1 MNQVYE
7 SLRKRVEHS
16 SIILT
21 LTEDDIMIFDQDDKL
36 DEAKDM
42 FEVFKAIRPHCSY
55 FNYDLL
61 KLLVDVHGSSED
73 KAHFEDYLR
82 AFTAYSEAMPCAET
96 ICGNEDTQSRRI
108 KLVFKLNFD
117 RQSLKTDALKCIQGN
132 LAHHLKIKPSS
143 LYLRS
148 VKDGCILLEFLISS
162 FLFEHVFPLSSKQKA
177 ELYYEAKVL
186 SIQCEEPNLFVVSVQ
201 TITSITELVVWC
213 TLHIMSLSTI
223 TIIVP

>member
-1 MNQVYE
+1 MDELTKNITTKFKKLMNQVYE

-73 KAHFEDYLR
+73 KAHFEDYL
-82 AFTAYSEAMPCAET
+82 
-96 ICGNEDTQSRRI
+96 
-108 KLVFKLNFD
+108 
-117 RQSLKTDALKCIQGN
+117 
-132 LAHHLKIKPSS
+132 
-143 LYLRS
+143 
-148 VKDGCILLEFLISS
+148 
-162 FLFEHVFPLSSKQKA
+162 
-177 ELYYEAKVL
+177 
-186 SIQCEEPNLFVVSVQ
+186 
-201 TITSITELVVWC
+201 
-213 TLHIMSLSTI
+213 
-223 TIIVP
+223 